1 MAESIQITVTKWD
14 LATPQDMWD
23 AFYGTPDVPDSP
35 KGLQE
40 LTGCGGGVT
49 ADPSQEPVS
58 YRLHVTLDGKAPVE
72 ASVGDVV
79 VFSVAGVDSMSS
91 SEFTSRYGG
100 S

>member
-14 LATPQDMWD
+14 LGSETDMLD
-23 AFYGTPDVPDSP
+23 T
-35 KGLQE
+35 
-40 LTGCGGGVT
+40 LTSLHSSTQCGGGVT
-49 ADPSQEPVS
+49 VDPDGVWT
-58 YRLHVTLDGKAPVE
+58 LHINLDGKAPVE